1 MAQVSHPII
10 RLQIP
15 SRLCIRLALPFLLV
29 FVHTALA
36 ELPDAPTPQSSAQ
49 PSITPGTLTGVI
61 TDQDGAAIAG
71 ARITLTPAG
80 QPTPPANAPATLA
93 DDDGVFTLPNV
104 PAGPFTLSITA
115 PNFAPGHVSGDL
127 RSGETHQLP
136 TIVLSINSTTNV
148 QVTASQEEIA
158 QAQVHLE
165 EQQRIFG
172 AIPNFYVSYIPNPV
186 PLRPRQKFDL
196 ALKTMVDPVS
206 FVLVGITAGAQ
217 QGDDD
222 YAWQQ
227 GALGYGKRYAAA
239 YGTFLNSTLLG
250 DAILPILLKQDPRYF
265 YKGTGTVRARILYAI
280 ANAVVCK
287 GDNHHWQFNYSAIG
301 GNIAANAL
309 SDVYYPAPNRAGAG
323 VTFEGALIGTGFSA
337 ITNVIQEF
345 FIRKVT
351 PHVPANQPPT
361 PTRPPAPPPRP

>member
-1 MAQVSHPII
+1 
-10 RLQIP
+10 
-15 SRLCIRLALPFLLV
+15 
-29 FVHTALA
+29 
-36 ELPDAPTPQSSAQ
+36 
-49 PSITPGTLTGVI
+49 
-61 TDQDGAAIAG
+61 
-71 ARITLTPAG
+71 
-80 QPTPPANAPATLA
+80 
-93 DDDGVFTLPNV
+93 
-104 PAGPFTLSITA
+104 
-115 PNFAPGHVSGDL
+115 
-127 RSGETHQLP
+127 
-136 TIVLSINSTTNV
+136 
-148 QVTASQEEIA
+148 
-158 QAQVHLE
+158 
-165 EQQRIFG
+165 
-172 AIPNFYVSYIPNPV
+172 
-186 PLRPRQKFDL
+186 
-196 ALKTMVDPVS
+196 MVDPVS

-361 PTRPPAPPPRP
+361 TTRPPAPPPRP